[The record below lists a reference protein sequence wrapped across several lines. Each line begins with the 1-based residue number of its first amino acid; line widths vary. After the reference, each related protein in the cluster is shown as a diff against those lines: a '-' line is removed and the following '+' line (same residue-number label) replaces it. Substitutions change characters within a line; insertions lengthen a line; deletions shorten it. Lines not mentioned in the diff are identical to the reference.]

1 MYSEELRYEYIIH
14 TNELANNTNND
25 NDKRFN
31 CDSLTLYSCNYLLSF
46 PFLIS
51 VYCTALH
58 SNELPVLLHFAFASV
73 LYTNSLRVS
82 Q

>member
-31 CDSLTLYSCNYLLSF
+31 CNYLLSF